1 MRRTAI
7 RLARAELAAR
17 RSPLAAV
24 LACAILAAC
33 ATPPGPPASPDA
45 SLATLEQR
53 RLDDPRLSQFLTA
66 ARRLDNTPAPPP
78 WTLAS
83 LSLAA
88 LYFHPDLDLA
98 RSQLALARAGTV
110 TAAERPN
117 PSVSFVPPPWLF
129 GGVVSAVIETFG
141 KRSGRIAAADR
152 LAQAAR
158 ADLDT
163 ASWQVRAGVRAA
175 LLDVWAA
182 RRRGALLAERAGQQA
197 ALVAEMQRRLSAGD
211 AAAPEVT
218 RERMALDQLRLAQND
233 AARAEAE
240 AVARLARAIGVPAR
254 ALDGQALALDPFD
267 RPVTLDLARAEGTDR
282 RAALTGRA
290 DLRARLAELDAAQ
303 AALGIELASRFPN
316 VTLGPGYNWYQGIG
330 AFAVA
335 PTFELPILNQNQ
347 GRIGEALARRD
358 AAAARLVALQ
368 ARILGE
374 IEQATAGMRA
384 AERGL
389 AAASALLREQ
399 DGRVEAIARAVAAGA
414 ADRPALLAAE
424 VERGLVRQGWLD
436 ALAAEHQAA
445 GALEDALQVPLVGPA
460 SAAPDPETNPRAAMA
475 GP

>member
-1 MRRTAI
+1 M
-7 RLARAELAAR
+7 
-17 RSPLAAV
+17 
-24 LACAILAAC
+24 
-33 ATPPGPPASPDA
+33 
-45 SLATLEQR
+45 
-53 RLDDPRLSQFLTA
+53 
-66 ARRLDNTPAPPP
+66 
-78 WTLAS
+78 
-83 LSLAA
+83 
-88 LYFHPDLDLA
+88 
-98 RSQLALARAGTV
+98 

-129 GGVVSAVIETFG
+129 GGVVSAVIETIG
-141 KRSGRIAAADR
+141 KRSGRIAAADH

-158 ADLDT
+158 ADLDA
-163 ASWQVRAGVRAA
+163 ASWQVRAGVRTA
-175 LLDVWAA
+175 LLDLWAA
-182 RRRGALLAERAGQQA
+182 RRRGAVLAERASRQA

-211 AAAPEVT
+211 AAAPEVA
-218 RERMALDQLRLAQND
+218 RERMALDQIRLAEND
-233 AARAEAE
+233 TARAEAE

-254 ALDGQALALDPFD
+254 ALEGQDLALDAFD
-267 RPVTLDLARAEGTDR
+267 RPTDPDLGRAEGTGR

-316 VTLGPGYNWYQGIG
+316 LTLGPGYNWYQGVG

-374 IEQATAGMRA
+374 IEQATAGTRA

-389 AAASALLREQ
+389 ADASALLREQ
-399 DGRVEAIARAVAAGA
+399 DGRVEALAHAVAAGA

-445 GALEDALQVPLVGPA
+445 GALEDALQAPLLGPA
-460 SAAPDPETNPRAAMA
+460 STVPDPETNPRAAMA
-475 GP
+475 KP